1 MRGFLHRN
9 RWATVLFTGL
19 FLLATSG
26 LALSRM
32 TCLMGGPSV
41 LSIGAMDDCCPEH
54 GPMEGATFTAD
65 CCELA
70 TVQNSSVNF
79 LPHNEQDLAPALLA
93 LESAPRLL
101 LSIGTTLAPPRADS
115 RPPPLLGTER
125 LVRLCVQRI

>member
-9 RWATVLFTGL
+9 RWATVLITGL

-41 LSIGAMDDCCPEH
+41 LSIEAMDDCCPEH
-54 GPMEGATFTAD
+54 GPMEGATFTPD
-65 CCELA
+65 CCEMA
-70 TVQNSSVNF
+70 TVQNGSVNF
-79 LPHNEQDLAPALLA
+79 LPHNEQDLGPALLA

-101 LSIGTTLAPPRADS
+101 LSVGTTVTPPRADS
-115 RPPPLLGTER
+115 RPPPLLGIER